1 MLNTSLAESLT
12 QPSLKSIGNIKSREP
27 QRFYS
32 YALLDPK
39 DKPFA
44 HFRYRCLAHG
54 MFNNPGEMD
63 AATDMIL

>member
-12 QPSLKSIGNIKSREP
+12 QPSLKPIGNIKSREP

-32 YALLDPK
+32 YALFNSK

-54 MFNNPGEMD
+54 MFDDHDEMA
-63 AATDMIL
+63 AATDMIS